1 MQIHPV
7 GWRPLQVEEGI
18 DDQLAGAVVGHF
30 SSAFDGV
37 DGRGGNRGLDGEVGG
52 RRERRR
58 RTRASS
64 VAMSVLLSSPKNS
77 FARRLR
83 ESMSRREASGPRYRR
98 CNLRRASAPPSG

>member
-1 MQIHPV
+1 
-7 GWRPLQVEEGI
+7 VEEGI

-58 RTRASS
+58 RTRVASS
-64 VAMSVLLSSPKNS
+64 
-77 FARRLR
+77 
-83 ESMSRREASGPRYRR
+83 
-98 CNLRRASAPPSG
+98 